1 MNEEK
6 ETIKSKIEVIKENL
20 DYLEE
25 EEFSPRESS
34 FRVIQA
40 IRHSLFE
47 AIQASIDI
55 ASHIIS
61 EEGYKRPNNYSDL
74 FLKLSKEDILSD
86 ELGKRLAQMS
96 KFRNVLIHRYGE
108 LSDREIKE
116 IIENDLKDL
125 KDFLEQIY
133 DYMEED

>member
-6 ETIKSKIEVIKENL
+6 ETIKSKIEVIRENL

-34 FRVIQA
+34 FRVTQA
-40 IRHSLFE
+40 VRHSLFE

-55 ASHIIS
+55 SSHIIS
-61 EEGYKRPNNYSDL
+61 EEGYKRPKNYSDL
-74 FLKLSKEDILSD
+74 FLKLSKENILSD
-86 ELGKRLAQMS
+86 ELGEKLAQMS
-96 KFRNVLIHRYGE
+96 KFRNLLIHRYGD

-116 IIENDLKDL
+116 ILENDLKDL
-125 KDFLEQIY
+125 KEFLQEIY
-133 DYMEED
+133 NYLEEN

>member
-1 MNEEK
+1 MNEKK

-25 EEFSPRESS
+25 EEFSPQESS

-61 EEGYKRPNNYSDL
+61 EEGHKRPNNYSDL
-74 FLKLSKEDILSD
+74 FIKLSKENILSD
-86 ELGKRLAQMS
+86 ELGKKLAQMS

-108 LSDREIKE
+108 LSNEEIKE

-133 DYMEED
+133 DYMEKD